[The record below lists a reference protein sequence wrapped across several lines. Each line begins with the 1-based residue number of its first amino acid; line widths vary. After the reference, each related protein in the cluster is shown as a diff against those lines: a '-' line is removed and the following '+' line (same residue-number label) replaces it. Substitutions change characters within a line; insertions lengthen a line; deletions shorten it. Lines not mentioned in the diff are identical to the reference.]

1 MGCGK
6 LNDLPASAYVN
17 IKAIYEVNLI
27 QLKYTSKGI
36 RLCLEGFFL
45 YMLSSLESSL
55 TQTLN
60 EKSVFFGGGGRGEY
74 HFQC

>member
-36 RLCLEGFFL
+36 RLCLEGFFFVYVKQL
-45 YMLSSLESSL
+45 RVFIDSD
-55 TQTLN
+55 TQ
-60 EKSVFFGGGGRGEY
+60 
-74 HFQC
+74 